1 MRSHKLPTALR
12 NRHAHM
18 VLLDLLMLL
27 HLRISNECLVMS
39 DSSHPSSAVSKHRG
53 RGERKEGTGW
63 RERGRGQE
71 SSTGRGS
78 RGYRGRGSSFGE
90 RPDPTS
96 QWQTQGALLGTVNIG
111 SIPTTP
117 KHLTVN
123 GVEYIASYNWLDQ
136 KTSTFLVPGR
146 FWNPSQCALLM
157 TAGSPPV
164 WAPLSTPR
172 SLKQDSGNVYRDKNA
187 AQYSKHPFEPAVR
200 AIFTM
205 QPQLQFENI
214 DVVACGSTMGN
225 LLRFARSI
233 EMSFRF
239 DVEFIGNSAF
249 FVRKENHTK
258 ETIEGLKGYGH
269 TFPEAYTNWKADV
282 KGSVSHQRI
291 IRYTFDGLTYL
302 IRTESDGWLPER
314 LKSEELPSAKDDAG
328 LKNTDDDITSLIE
341 AAESVSVSQK
351 TAANDD
357 ALEMQLGGRKIP
369 QKAIFD
375 LKTRSASRMI
385 DMADILP
392 RLWVSQT
399 PNFIIGYHKFG
410 LFEDVQVRAVHEEI
424 QTWQEN
430 NQDPL
435 NRLSAVIYRIIE
447 IAKSCEGQGIEV
459 SRFGSG
465 DLQIRKLHDGNW
477 HALPSDLSR
486 KWAGVSDKDLG
497 STST

>member
-1 MRSHKLPTALR
+1 
-12 NRHAHM
+12 
-18 VLLDLLMLL
+18 
-27 HLRISNECLVMS
+27 MS
-39 DSSHPSSAVSKHRG
+39 DNSHPSSVFSNYRG
-53 RGERKEGTGW
+53 RGGREEGRGW
-63 RERGRGQE
+63 RGRGRGQE
-71 SSTGRGS
+71 SSTSRGS

-96 QWQTQGALLGTVNIG
+96 QWQTQGAILGTVHIG
-111 SIPTTP
+111 IVPPTQ

-123 GVEYIASYNWLDQ
+123 DVEYIASYNWIDQ

-146 FWNPSQCALLM
+146 FWNPSQRASLM

-164 WAPLSTPR
+164 WAPLSTPP
-172 SLKQDSGNVYRDKNA
+172 SLKQDNGKVYRDKNA

-225 LLRFARSI
+225 LLRFARSLEI
-233 EMSFRF
+233 SFRF
-239 DVEFIGNSAF
+239 DVEFIGNSVF
-249 FVRKENHTK
+249 FVRKENHAK
-258 ETIEGLKGYGH
+258 EIIEGLYGYGH
-269 TFPEAYTNWKADV
+269 TFPDAYTNWEPDV
-282 KGSVSHQRI
+282 KGSLSHQRI

-302 IRTESDGWLPER
+302 VRTESDGWLPER
-314 LKSEELPSAKDDAG
+314 LTKDELSSAKADASV
-328 LKNTDDDITSLIE
+328 KNTDHDIASLTE

-351 TAANDD
+351 TVANDD

-375 LKTRSASRMI
+375 LKTRGANRMI

-392 RLWVSQT
+392 RLWINQT
-399 PNFIIGYHKFG
+399 PNFIIGYHKSG
-410 LFEDVQVRAVHEEI
+410 TFEDIRVQAVHEEI
-424 QTWQEN
+424 QKWQEN
-430 NQDPL
+430 NQDSL

-447 IAKSCEGQGIEV
+447 IAKSCEGHGIEI
-459 SRFGSG
+459 SRVGSG
-465 DLQIRKLHDGNW
+465 DLQIRKLRDGNW

-486 KWAGVSDKDLG
+486 KWAGGSDKDLG